1 MHTPI
6 IFCIFVITLVIITI
20 MQNKLYSDIPPLIN
34 ILTRT
39 GSRKKC
45 YENLKKSLGKQT
57 YKNYRH
63 IKSCDNTEC
72 NFLDEEKDVYRVKKL
87 KKYRDNHC
95 PYNLYLNTLIN
106 KVRRGWIIV
115 VDDDAKFIDPNFLMN
130 LSRALS
136 VEDKNKILIYN
147 IYAGKDKSIMPV
159 KNRADNKNIRDMSID
174 MGCIA
179 FHCSNKTRFK
189 EICAGYVVFFKEAT
203 ETYEPAFIDIPIG
216 IWINYRGWANGKNID
231 C

>member
-1 MHTPI
+1 MYTQI
-6 IFCIFVITLVIITI
+6 LFCIFLAIVIITI
-20 MQNKLYSDIPPLIN
+20 VQHKLYSDIPPLIN

-45 YENLKKSLGKQT
+45 YEKLKKSLRQQT

-63 IKSCDNTEC
+63 IKSCDNAEC
-72 NFLDEEKDVYRVKKL
+72 DFLDNEKDVYRVKRL
-87 KKYRDNHC
+87 KKYRYNHC

-106 KVRRGWIIV
+106 KVRKGWIIV
-115 VDDDAKFIDPNFLMN
+115 VDDDAKFVDSNFLMN
-130 LSRALS
+130 LSHELS
-136 VEDKNKILIYN
+136 VADKNKIFIYN
-147 IYAGKDKSIMPV
+147 IYAGKDKFIMPV
-159 KNRADNKNIRDMSID
+159 KNRADIKNIRDTSID

-189 EICAGYVVFFKEAT
+189 EICAGDVVFFKEAI
-203 ETYEPAFIDIPIG
+203 ETYEPAFLDIPIG